1 MLGLSTLTA
10 KRGTARDATVESYT
24 AETIDA
30 FNASQA
36 MISFTP
42 EGTILDANANFLNA
56 VGYKLEEIV
65 GQHHR
70 LFMEADDLASPTYRA
85 FWTDLGKGQFK
96 AGRFKRIA
104 KGGREVWLRASY
116 NPVLDRQGRVVKVVK
131 IATDVTGDTVQTALD
146 KGQVDAIS
154 RSQAVIE
161 FELDGTIVR
170 ANDNFLKAMGYRLE
184 EIVGKHHR
192 MFADPADAN
201 SPDYAKLWQD
211 LRGGKFRGGEFR
223 RLAKGGREVW
233 LQATYNPILDPK
245 GNPFKVVK
253 FAVDITESV
262 LARREAERVAAEVD
276 AKLEQIVGH
285 ARTVS
290 HQAADVTAS
299 TDSMRNVSQSL
310 ASAAE
315 ELDAAAREISSNVAM
330 SQSEAVTAKGQAETA
345 GGATQRLSEATASMT
360 KIVDII
366 QDIAGQINLLALNA
380 TIEAARAGE
389 SGKGF
394 AVVATEVKSLA
405 RQVADA
411 TDKISSEINGM
422 QLISGEVVDQLQGI
436 RGAIDRV
443 EASFSGVAGAVEEQ
457 SATTR
462 EIADGMQS
470 SAAAVEVASE
480 RLQVLTAAS
489 EKAENAAREGIELYR
504 ALQK

>member
-1 MLGLSTLTA
+1 M
-10 KRGTARDATVESYT
+10 GTMTKGRALARDATVDSLA

-30 FNASQA
+30 LNASQA

-42 EGTILDANANFLNA
+42 DGTILDANANFLNA
-56 VGYKLEEIV
+56 VGYTLGEIA

-70 LFMEADDLASPTYRA
+70 MFMEADDIASPEYRT
-85 FWTDLGKGQFK
+85 FWEDLANGQFK
-96 AGRFKRIA
+96 AARFKRIG
-104 KGGREVWLRASY
+104 KGGREIWLRASY
-116 NPVLDRQGRVVKVVK
+116 NPVRDRQGRVVKVVK
-131 IATDVTGDTVQTALD
+131 IATDVTDDTVENALN
-146 KGQVDAIS
+146 KGQVEAIS

-170 ANDNFLKAMGYRLE
+170 ANENFLKTMGYRLE

-201 SPDYAKLWQD
+201 SPDYAKFWQD
-211 LRGGKFRGGEFR
+211 LRGGAFRGGEFR
-223 RLAKGGREVW
+223 RFAKGGRDVW

-245 GNPFKVVK
+245 GRPFKVVK
-253 FAVDITESV
+253 FAIDITASV

-285 ARTVS
+285 ARSVS
-290 HQAADVTAS
+290 QMAADVSAS
-299 TDSMRNVSQSL
+299 TDSMREVSQTL
-310 ASAAE
+310 ASASE

-330 SQSEAVTAKGQAETA
+330 SQSEAMTAKNQAETA

-411 TDKISSEINGM
+411 TDKISSEITGM
-422 QLISGEVVDQLQGI
+422 QSISGEVVDQLHGI

-457 SATTR
+457 SATTH
-462 EIADGMQS
+462 EIADGMQA
-470 SAAAVEVASE
+470 SAAAVEVATE
-480 RLQVLTAAS
+480 RLQVLTGAS
-489 EKAENAAREGIELYR
+489 EQAENTAREGIALYR